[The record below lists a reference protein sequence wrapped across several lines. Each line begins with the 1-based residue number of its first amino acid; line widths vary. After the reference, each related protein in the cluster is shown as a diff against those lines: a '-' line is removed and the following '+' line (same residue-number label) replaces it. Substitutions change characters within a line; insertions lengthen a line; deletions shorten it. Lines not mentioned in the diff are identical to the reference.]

1 MWRIFTSVG
10 VQHNDYFHLK
20 SIHFCTKCCQ
30 TGPEDY
36 APNPEFISWFVL
48 NWRIYIS
55 VQLHFTVIFL
65 RKSISGFPPWRIY
78 TSVQVPIYDI
88 YKLKNVHLCESYIMI
103 LFFNWIIFTSL
114 RVHYKDY
121 LFNWRILPSVW
132 VNYKDFFDLNNIHL
146 CVCLFLWYFQ
156 LKNIHLCVSQ
166 L

>member
-20 SIHFCTKCCQ
+20 SIHLCTKCCQ

-103 LFFNWIIFTSL
+103 LFFNWIIFTSVL
-114 RVHYKDY
+114 VNFRWKNKH
-121 LFNWRILPSVW
+121 LWMSLSV
-132 VNYKDFFDLNNIHL
+132 DIHFIIFFH
-146 CVCLFLWYFQ
+146 
-156 LKNIHLCVSQ
+156 LKNIYFCASSFWLYS
-166 L
+166 

>member
-36 APNPEFISWFVL
+36 SPNLEFISWFVL

-103 LFFNWIIFTSL
+103 LFFNWIIFTSVL
-114 RVHYKDY
+114 VNFRWKNKH
-121 LFNWRILPSVW
+121 LWMSLSV
-132 VNYKDFFDLNNIHL
+132 DIHFIIFFH
-146 CVCLFLWYFQ
+146 
-156 LKNIHLCVSQ
+156 LKNIYFCASSFWLYF
-166 L
+166 